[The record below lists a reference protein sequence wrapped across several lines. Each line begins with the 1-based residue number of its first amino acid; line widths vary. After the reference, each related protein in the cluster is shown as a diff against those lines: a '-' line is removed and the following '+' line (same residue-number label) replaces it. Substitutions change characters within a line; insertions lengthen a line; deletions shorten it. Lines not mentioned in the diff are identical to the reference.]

1 MPYPIAPLPLHLQR
15 ALTILIR
22 LATFVENERKSYGVE
37 DGSAFD
43 LDDVESGSF
52 WEEAKAWSVRRRV
65 RWGRYGL
72 CTLVANDGVC
82 PAADGAAVTTS
93 GETVPRRIRD

>member
-52 WEEAKAWSVRRRV
+52 WEEARAWSVRRR
-65 RWGRYGL
+65 RTMGIDMDS
-72 CTLVANDGVC
+72 ANWWRTMAYALRPMVQ
-82 PAADGAAVTTS
+82 
-93 GETVPRRIRD
+93 R